1 MVDVTTDNGARLH
14 AEIPDALK
22 EKLRQADGTMTENLV
37 EALEIYFGEA
47 QADSRA
53 AIKRQINRLEE
64 QRARGQ
70 QLIQDGEDMVQE
82 AEEGLQ
88 RLEKRLEELDGQTT
102 SYDSALDDLLVD
114 MTEED
119 MSVQPDHG
127 RVKRLAKR
135 FNKSRDEV
143 FTDLKERS
151 DLHES
156 YFTPGAPE
164 EPETDELAW
173 LNGGDDE

>member
-1 MVDVTTDNGARLH
+1 MTADGEARLH
-14 AEIPDALK
+14 AQIPDALK

-47 QADSRA
+47 QSDSRA

-70 QLIQDGEDMVQE
+70 QLIQDGTDMVEE
-82 AEEGLQ
+82 AEEGIQ

-102 SYDSALDDLLVD
+102 SYDSALDDLLVE
-114 MTEED
+114 MTEEEFT
-119 MSVQPDHG
+119 VQPDHG
-127 RVKRLAKR
+127 RVKRIAKR
-135 FNKSRDEV
+135 FNKTRDEV
-143 FTDLKERS
+143 FSDLKDRS

-164 EPETDELAW
+164 APEEDDLAW
-173 LNGGDDE
+173 LNGGEEA